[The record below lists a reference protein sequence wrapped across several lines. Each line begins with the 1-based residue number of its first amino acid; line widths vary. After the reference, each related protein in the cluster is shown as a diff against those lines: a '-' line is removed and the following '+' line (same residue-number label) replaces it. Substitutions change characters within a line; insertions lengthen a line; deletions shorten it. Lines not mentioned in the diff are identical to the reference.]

1 MHPLL
6 LCMHQ
11 ACMCY
16 TFLYT
21 CYCNPLYQFD
31 KNFDKLSTILTTM
44 AESTRGCSLSLSV
57 SGVGAKSATVGIQA
71 SFEVHG
77 SDLGDREAAV
87 LVECLSCELTHV
99 KSGQCVPCS
108 VRKAKKWMFSKK
120 HCVISYTPT
129 LFGKH
134 RLEIRYQGNMIPDSP
149 FCVYVLRNYDQPKL
163 VISNVPQPMDLTLT
177 DNSELV
183 VVHSGKNYLT
193 VYSQRNDELKKVET
207 KFSFLRGCTRDPSNG
222 TLLVTCSSAPYVFR
236 ISMDGNTLKEFT
248 ELDKHK
254 FDSPTGIALHPVT
267 HKIYIANGLY
277 EIVVL
282 NSDLSFNFSF
292 GEYGEEPGQLWS
304 PRSIAFNSLGHVF
317 IADHT
322 NLRVAIFS
330 ADGNHLGQFGK
341 SGWAVGELMTTKSVS
356 IDCDDLVYVCEGGNH
371 PRLRNHR
378 ISIFTS
384 NGEFLKLFGS
394 FGSSVGQ
401 FSEPHSAIV
410 DEDRT
415 VYVCDTMNN
424 RIQIF

>member
-1 MHPLL
+1 
-6 LCMHQ
+6 
-11 ACMCY
+11 
-16 TFLYT
+16 
-21 CYCNPLYQFD
+21 
-31 KNFDKLSTILTTM
+31 M
-44 AESTRGCSLSLSV
+44 AESTKGCSLSLSV
-57 SGVGAKSATVGIQA
+57 SGGGAKSATVGIQA
-71 SFEVHG
+71 LFEVHG
-77 SDLGDREAAV
+77 SDSDDREVAV
-87 LVECLSCELTHV
+87 LVECLTCELAHV
-99 KSGQCVPCS
+99 KSGQYVPCS

-134 RLEIRYQGNMIPDSP
+134 RLEIRYKGNMIPDSP

-163 VISNVPQPMDLTLT
+163 VIGSVPQPIDVTLT
-177 DNSELV
+177 DSSELV

-193 VYSQRNDELKKVET
+193 VYSQSNAEELKTVET
-207 KFSFLRGCTRDPSNG
+207 KFSFLRSCTRDPSDG

-236 ISMDGNTLKEFT
+236 MSMDGTTLKEYK
-248 ELDKHK
+248 EVDKFK
-254 FDSPTGIALHPVT
+254 FDSPTGIAIHPLS
-267 HKIYIANGLY
+267 HKIYVADYGHNK
-277 EIVVL
+277 IVIL
-282 NSDLSFNFSF
+282 NNDLSFNFSF
-292 GEYGEEPGQLWS
+292 GEFGEGPGQLWS
-304 PRSIAFNSLGHVF
+304 PRSIAFDSLGRVF

-341 SGWAVGELMTTKSVS
+341 SGWSVGELMTTKSVS

-384 NGEFLKLFGS
+384 DGEFLKLFGS
-394 FGSSVGQ
+394 FGSTVGQ

-410 DEDRT
+410 DKDRT